1 MKSALKSLVLHVLRF
16 FRDAGVSRE
25 SRLLVGFS
33 GGVDST
39 ALVLALQELGCTQVL
54 AHVDHGLRPESAQDV
69 RHVAAF
75 AEHHGLPLVSRRL
88 DVAGLAQQ
96 EHIGLED
103 AGRRARYA
111 FLETVRLRQHCRW
124 MVLGHQADDL
134 VEDVLLRLVRGTGW
148 PGLGG
153 MRAVDAKRHLLRPLL
168 HVPRNEL
175 DDVLHEAG
183 IRPVEDESNESMD
196 FRRNRLRHG
205 VVPLLQAENPALCRS
220 VIRLHDL
227 AGLDADYWQ
236 RMLAPTIEFIGT
248 NPESKAVSLDE
259 KHLRALHPAERLRIY
274 AHMLCRVQDEG
285 QARAET
291 LFALEAAFV
300 EAQRPKVFQFPGG
313 ARGVLGGG
321 CLTFSGGIERG
332 ETV

>member
-1 MKSALKSLVLHVLRF
+1 MKTALKSVVLHVLRF

-25 SRLLVGFS
+25 SRFLVGFS

-39 ALVLALQELGCTQVL
+39 ALVLALRELGCVQVL
-54 AHVDHGLRPESAQDV
+54 AHVDHGLRVESAHDA

-75 AEHHGLPLVSRRL
+75 AEHHGLPLVSKRL
-88 DVAGLAQQ
+88 DVAGLARQ
-96 EHIGLED
+96 ERIGLED
-103 AGRRARYA
+103 AGRHVRYA
-111 FLETVRLRQHCRW
+111 FLEEERLRLHCRW
-124 MVLGHQADDL
+124 ILLGHQADDL

-153 MRAVDAKRHLLRPLL
+153 MRAMDGKRHLLRPLL
-168 HVPRNEL
+168 HVPRCEL

-183 IRPVEDESNESMD
+183 IRPVEDPSNESMD

-205 VVPLLQAENPALCRS
+205 VVPLLQTENPALHRS
-220 VIRLHDL
+220 VIRLHDM
-227 AGLDADYWQ
+227 AGMDADYWQ
-236 RMLAPTIEFIGT
+236 RALAPTIEAIST
-248 NPESKAVSLDE
+248 NPESLAVSLDE
-259 KHLRALHPAERLRIY
+259 TALRALHPAERLRIY
-274 AHMLCRVQDEG
+274 AYMLGCVQDEG

-321 CLTFSGGIERG
+321 CLTFS
-332 ETV
+332 VKN